1 MPISKTKY
9 CINPQERR
17 QSDPSREHQYS
28 IIEGETMHARSITA
42 AVIAAL
48 TATTIINSTAYAQST
63 TFTYQGSLSHNGTT
77 VEGMYEFQIR
87 LLDQSDNQIGTTQ
100 SIIADIIEG
109 LFTLNLDFGPAAFG
123 AAPRF
128 LEISTRSVMDGGPFT
143 TLSPNQPITSTPVA
157 QFALSGNEGPQ
168 GPQGPTGNTGPAGP
182 TGDQGPTG
190 PTGPDGPQG
199 PQGPIGN
206 TGPAGTTLWSG
217 LTGVPS
223 GFADNIDNNNT
234 YTAGAGLSLFGS
246 TFLIPADAITSAMI
260 GSDQVTSTD
269 LERNAAS
276 LIEVSGGLVTSTGS
290 HIGINQPTPTNQLHI
305 AALSQND
312 HGLLLTN
319 GSTATLLTPRS
330 FQANQNF
337 TFESNF
343 DYSILPD
350 GDFFLTSG
358 EYNRFESGIDTI
370 IDAGRNLD
378 LTANATLQ
386 LDSGFEIELNAAS
399 VLDLNATNLI
409 DLDAS
414 SIFIDASSATGV
426 RIEGTTLSAN
436 DVTVGDDLIV
446 QSTATIG
453 GPESSTF
460 SLNVYGNAGKAG
472 GGLWSVFSDARLK
485 ENITPLQGSLDTLAA
500 LRPVTFNY
508 KDPNHFSY
516 IPGTIPGLIA
526 QEVQQVLPQWVQ
538 QADDGYLYL
547 NPVGYEA
554 LVIDA
559 LQELRAEKDA
569 QIQQLQTQNQQ
580 LQSRLEKLE
589 RHIMSQ
595 SRN

>member
-1 MPISKTKY
+1 MHTK
-9 CINPQERR
+9 
-17 QSDPSREHQYS
+17 
-28 IIEGETMHARSITA
+28 AITL
-42 AVIAAL
+42 AAL
-48 TATTIINSTAYAQST
+48 LLAASST
-63 TFTYQGSLSHNGTT
+63 TTLAAPDPTTMTYQGTLADAG
-77 VEGMYEFQIR
+77 EPAQGLYEFELR
-87 LLDQSDNQIGTTQ
+87 VLDSIGTQIGSTQ
-100 SIIADIIEG
+100 TLIATVTDGI
-109 LFTLNLDFGPAAFG
+109 FTISPDFGPAIFNANY
-123 AAPRF
+123 RE
-128 LEISTRSVMDGGPFT
+128 LEISVRSVMDGGAFI
-143 TLSPNQPITSTPVA
+143 TLTPNTPITATPVA
-157 QFALSGNEGPQ
+157 QFALAGNEGPQ

-190 PTGPDGPQG
+190 PAGPDGPEG

-223 GFADNIDNNNT
+223 GFADNIDNNTT

-485 ENITPLQGSLDTLAA
+485 ENITPLQGSLDTLSA

-516 IPGTIPGLIA
+516 TPGTIPGLIA
-526 QEVQQVLPQWVQ
+526 QEVQQVLPQWVE

-559 LQELRAEKDA
+559 LQELRAEKDD